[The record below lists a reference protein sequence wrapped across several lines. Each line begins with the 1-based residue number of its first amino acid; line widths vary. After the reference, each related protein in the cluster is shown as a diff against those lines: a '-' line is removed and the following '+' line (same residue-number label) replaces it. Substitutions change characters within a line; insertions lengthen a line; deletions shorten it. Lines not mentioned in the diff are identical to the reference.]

1 MSVILLSAFSAAKT
15 RSHFSIVPERRGLG
29 GRWQASV
36 RASAPGKLGLHN
48 YTQFHKRHQK
58 ALFVIGSILGGLKPA
73 SLRCTVRATRGT
85 EFLLLLLFHA
95 QTTSLLHLDWTEGK
109 QNSAE
114 VSPVAFTCTEQMQ
127 HVTLNL
133 NNYSRVHFYFC
144 AFKKIIK
151 KKKKKK
157 KKKKRKTPL
166 TWTSPKKVKWYDKII
181 QKAPRILLPSSILSI
196 NCFSREVFQVFHRD
210 ARIAGGRNYIGKLC
224 FQPSLTSG
232 KFKSSLM
239 LYGTHH

>member
-48 YTQFHKRHQK
+48 YTHFHKRHQK

-85 EFLLLLLFHA
+85 EFLLLHA

-114 VSPVAFTCTEQMQ
+114 VSPVTFTCTEQMQ
-127 HVTLNL
+127 HVTPNL
-133 NNYSRVHFYFC
+133 NNYSGFYFYFC
-144 AFKKIIK
+144 LYLKKII
-151 KKKKKK
+151 
-157 KKKKRKTPL
+157 
-166 TWTSPKKVKWYDKII
+166 
-181 QKAPRILLPSSILSI
+181 ILSI
-196 NCFSREVFQVFHRD
+196 MSGPGECWVIWQYNAKST
-210 ARIAGGRNYIGKLC
+210 AYIVA
-224 FQPSLTSG
+224 
-232 KFKSSLM
+232 KF
-239 LYGTHH
+239 YFEH